1 MKNLV
6 ENMEGKR
13 LVNSRYITGFNGIR
27 TIAAAGV
34 ILYHL
39 LPNRVKGGYLGVPVF
54 FVLSGYLLT
63 DLLRYEYQQKGFVD
77 ILAFYVRRMKRLYPA
92 LILMLISSSFYITL
106 FQRDLLNNL
115 RGVVASS
122 LLYWNNWWQIFNDSS
137 YFDRFGNESP
147 FIHLWSL
154 AVEGQFYFIWPLTF
168 VLLVKLMRSKGK
180 IFGILFGASL
190 FSFLL
195 MWLFYKPGMDPT
207 RVYYGTDTRLF
218 SILLGCGLAFIW
230 PSWRMKK
237 VISKNSQILLNRI
250 GFILFFLL
258 LLSFCFLNNGWTFS
272 YRGGIFL
279 VSVISML
286 LIAVVAHPGAS
297 WNKWLTNPV
306 FDYIGKRSYG
316 IYLYQYPI
324 IIFYEDKVKNVG
336 THPWLSSFI
345 EVLLV
350 LLVSEFSYRF
360 FEKPLMMFNYK
371 MTLIKIKEMFAD
383 LRAGQNKVKALFAS
397 AILLVSF
404 FGLVSAPS
412 DLLTKEQKKV
422 QKQIEKN
429 KRKLAEHKKKIA
441 SKKIVTDGT
450 GIVDTKK
457 FNYLM
462 TEDDHK
468 KASLV
473 PLTVFGDSVM
483 LGSAAAFQ
491 DVFPRATIDG
501 IIGRQAYTSA
511 EELCIK
517 KQAGQLTEVIW
528 LSIGT
533 NGEIT
538 GEQIDEIMDILGKD
552 IYVFWSTVHVPTR
565 VWQNGNNKLLTIKA
579 QHYKNLYL
587 INWYGMA
594 SSHDNWFY
602 EDKVH
607 PNSIGEPYYVNYVA
621 KSIVDHIPDKIIKK
635 FQKNM
640 DKNKI

>member
-1 MKNLV
+1 
-6 ENMEGKR
+6 MEGKR

-27 TIAAAGV
+27 TIAVVSV

-39 LPNRVKGGYLGVPVF
+39 FPNRVKGGYLGVPVF
-54 FVLSGYLLT
+54 FVLSGYLIT
-63 DLLRYEYQQKGFVD
+63 DLLRQEYKEKGLVN
-77 ILAFYVRRMKRLYPA
+77 IRLFYVRRIKRLYPA

-147 FIHLWSL
+147 FTHLWSL
-154 AVEGQFYFIWPLTF
+154 AVEGQFYFIWPLIF
-168 VLLVKLMRSKGK
+168 VLLVKLVRSKGK

-190 FSFLL
+190 SSFLL
-195 MWLFYKPGMDPT
+195 MWLFYKPGIDPT

-250 GFILFFLL
+250 GLGSFLFL
-258 LLSFCFLNNGWTFS
+258 LLSFFLLNNGWSFS
-272 YRGGIFL
+272 YRGGFFL
-279 VSVISML
+279 VSIISMV

-371 MTLIKIKEMFAD
+371 MTLIKIKEMFAG
-383 LRAGQNKVKALFAS
+383 LYAWQNKVKALFAS
-397 AILLVSF
+397 AILLIF
-404 FGLVSAPS
+404 FIGLVSAPS
-412 DLLTKEQKKV
+412 NLLTKEQAKV
-422 QKQIEKN
+422 QKQMEKN
-429 KRKLAEHKKKIA
+429 KRKLAEHRKKIA
-441 SKKIVTDGT
+441 SEKIVVSKKIVTNGT
-450 GIVDTKK
+450 DIVDAKK

-462 TEDDHK
+462 TEEDQRK
-468 KASLV
+468 TSFI

-491 DVFPRATIDG
+491 EVFPKATIDG
-501 IIGRQAYTSA
+501 VIGRQAYTSA
-511 EELCIK
+511 EELRIK
-517 KQAGQLTEVIW
+517 QQAGQLTEMVW
-528 LSIGT
+528 LSLGT
-533 NGEIT
+533 NGEVT
-538 GEQIDEIMDILGKD
+538 SDQVDEIMDILGKNT
-552 IYVFWSTVHVPTR
+552 YVFWSTVHVPTR
-565 VWQNGNNKLLTIKA
+565 AWQNGNNKLLTTKA
-579 QHYKNLYL
+579 EHYKNLYL
-587 INWYGMA
+587 IDWHGMA
-594 SSHDNWFY
+594 NSHDNWFY
-602 EDKVH
+602 EDQVH
-607 PNSIGEPYYVNYVA
+607 PNSTGQPYYVNYVA
-621 KSIVDHIPDKIIKK
+621 KTIVDHIPDKIMEKI
-635 FQKNM
+635 QKII